1 MDRRAFLVVLVV
13 ALCGCGPSEAPKKS
27 TGASGG
33 AAPVAETPGGRQQ
46 VPITAGSLAKIP
58 RVAILVFGAKGAA
71 SATAPSAAPTL
82 FRERM
87 TELGYVD
94 GKTVLIEERYAE
106 GDSQRLTQLAHEVVE
121 SKPDVIVAIAA
132 SATAAAR
139 EATSTIP
146 IVMAH
151 AGGMVE
157 SGLVASLAHPGGNVT
172 GTSSMVPELGVKQV
186 ELLRQLLPN
195 LARLGVLCNPTNTG
209 VGPTLAK
216 VNEAARRLNIG
227 VTVAEVTRS
236 EDFGK
241 ALIKLRDAHPDAL
254 LVLIEPLI
262 GMHRDELLAFAAT
275 NRLPT
280 SYDVGR
286 EIVRQGGLISY
297 GPVLSAHYALV
308 ADYVDKILKG
318 ARPGDLPIQQPTQFS
333 LAINMNTAKALG
345 LAVPQA
351 LLARADEVIQ

>member
-1 MDRRAFLVVLVV
+1 M
-13 ALCGCGPSEAPKKS
+13 
-27 TGASGG
+27 
-33 AAPVAETPGGRQQ
+33 
-46 VPITAGSLAKIP
+46 
-58 RVAILVFGAKGAA
+58 
-71 SATAPSAAPTL
+71 
-82 FRERM
+82 
-87 TELGYVD
+87 
-94 GKTVLIEERYAE
+94 
-106 GDSQRLTQLAHEVVE
+106 
-121 SKPDVIVAIAA
+121 
-132 SATAAAR
+132 
-139 EATSTIP
+139 
-146 IVMAH
+146 
-151 AGGMVE
+151 
-157 SGLVASLAHPGGNVT
+157 
-172 GTSSMVPELGVKQV
+172 
-186 ELLRQLLPN
+186 
-195 LARLGVLCNPTNTG
+195 LCNPTNTG
-209 VGPTLAK
+209 VGPSLAK

-254 LVLIEPLI
+254 LVMIEPLI
-262 GMHRDELLAFAAT
+262 GMHRDELLDFAAT

-318 ARPGDLPIQQPTQFS
+318 AKPGDLPIQQPTQFS